1 MQGCKLYLWQTKPL
15 CLTGNAKKLYAHFHE
30 LKIKFNSMKVTR
42 IIIPI
47 VSLFLLFCAPAV
59 NAQDPERLI
68 KQVEALSNAEYNFPE
83 NEDIVLF
90 TGSSTIRM
98 WVNVQ
103 SYFPDHNVI
112 NNGFG
117 GSQMSDLLYFYDD
130 LILKSSPEVIFIYEG
145 DNDIASEKNSSQI
158 LKTTK
163 ELIGKIKT
171 DLPESDVILISPK
184 PSIARW
190 HLSRKYKNLNRKL
203 SKYCDENQNL
213 EFADVWNAMLDDEGM
228 VFQDIFLEDGLHM
241 NEKGYDIWAPV
252 IGKFITIPGSPGKD

>member
-1 MQGCKLYLWQTKPL
+1 
-15 CLTGNAKKLYAHFHE
+15 
-30 LKIKFNSMKVTR
+30 MKVTR

-47 VSLFLLFCAPAV
+47 ASLIFLVCVQAV
-59 NAQDPERLI
+59 NAQDPERFI
-68 KQVEALSNAEYNFPE
+68 KQVEALSNAEYNFPQD
-83 NEDIVLF
+83 EDIVLF

-98 WVNVQ
+98 WMNVQ
-103 SYFPDHNVI
+103 SYFPDQNVI

-145 DNDIASEKNSSQI
+145 DNDIASEKKSSEI

-171 DLPESDVILISPK
+171 DLPESEVILISPK

-190 HLSRKYKNLNRKL
+190 HLSLKYKKLNRKL
-203 SKYCDENQNL
+203 SKYCDKNQNL
-213 EFADVWNAMLDDEGM
+213 EFADVWSAMLDDEGM
-228 VFQDIFLEDGLHM
+228 VFQDIFLGDGLHM
-241 NEKGYDIWAPV
+241 NKKGYDIWAPV
-252 IGKFITIPGSPGKD
+252 IGKYITIPGSSAKD